1 MKYLAID
8 LGDVRTGIAISE
20 SGIIASGMETYKR
33 VGLQRDLQYIADLV
47 KKYNIDIV
55 VFGLPLNMDGSEG
68 ERVEKTRAFAEQLQ
82 PLITAKIDYEDER
95 LTSVE
100 AEGFLLESNM
110 RRDKRKQVIDK
121 LAATIILQSYLDRR

>member
-1 MKYLAID
+1 
-8 LGDVRTGIAISE
+8 
-20 SGIIASGMETYKR
+20 
-33 VGLQRDLQYIADLV
+33 
-47 KKYNIDIV
+47 
-55 VFGLPLNMDGSEG
+55 MDGTEG
-68 ERVEKTRAFAEQLQ
+68 ERVEKTRAFADKLQ
-82 PLITAKIDYEDER
+82 PLIKAKIDYEDER

>member
-20 SGIIASGMETYKR
+20 SGIIATGMETYKR
-33 VGLQRDLQYIADLV
+33 VGMQKDLQYIADIANR
-47 KKYNIDIV
+47 YNVDVV
-55 VFGLPLNMDGSEG
+55 VFGLPLNMDGTEG
-68 ERVEKTRAFAEQLQ
+68 KRVEKTRAFADKLQ
-82 PLITAKIDYEDER
+82 PLIKAKIDYEDER

-121 LAATIILQSYLDRR
+121 LAATIILQSYLDRK